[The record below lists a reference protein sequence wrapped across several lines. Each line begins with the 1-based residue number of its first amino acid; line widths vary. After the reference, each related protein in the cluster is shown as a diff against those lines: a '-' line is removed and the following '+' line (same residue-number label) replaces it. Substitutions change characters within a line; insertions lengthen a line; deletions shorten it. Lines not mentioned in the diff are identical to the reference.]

1 MVIFAC
7 PLFKW
12 NEKFMKISQTAC
24 PAAAGKRDLPN
35 YGRGW

>member
-12 NEKFMKISQTAC
+12 NEKSMKNSQTAC
-24 PAAAGKRDLPN
+24 PAAAAERDLPKR
-35 YGRGW
+35 GRGW